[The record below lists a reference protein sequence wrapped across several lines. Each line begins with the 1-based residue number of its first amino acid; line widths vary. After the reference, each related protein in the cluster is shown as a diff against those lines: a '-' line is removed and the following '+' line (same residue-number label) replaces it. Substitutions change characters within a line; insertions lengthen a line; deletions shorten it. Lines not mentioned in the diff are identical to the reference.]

1 MNKRVTAIVLMAGV
15 GKRMNSNVPKQYIE
29 VDNKPIVYYTIDA
42 FEKSDIDDIVLVTG
56 ETEIEYCTR
65 EIVQYF
71 KFNKISKIVSGG
83 KERYN
88 SVYNGLKVVNNSRYV
103 LIHDGARP
111 CITSDDINKMIYSVK
126 KYDACIMG
134 VPTKDTIKI
143 VDDENNIIKSPDRR
157 TIWQAQTPQ
166 AFEYD
171 RIMYAYSKVQVSAD
185 KSITDDAKVW
195 SMYNK
200 QPVKM
205 IEGSYENIKVT
216 TPSDVE
222 IVVNY
227 VKKQ

>member
-1 MNKRVTAIVLMAGV
+1 MNKRVTAIILMAGV

-29 VDNKPIVYYTIDA
+29 IDNKPIIFYTIDA

-56 ETEIEYCTR
+56 ETEIKYCAR

-71 KFNKISKIVSGG
+71 KFNKVSKIVAGG

-88 SVYNGLKVVNNSRYV
+88 SVYNGLKVANNSTYV

-111 CITSDDINKMIYSVK
+111 CITPADINKMIYNVK

-143 VDDENNIIKSPDRR
+143 VDNENNIISSPDRS

-166 AFEYD
+166 AFEYE
-171 RIMYAYSKVQVSAD
+171 RLMFAYSKVQISED
-185 KSITDDAKVW
+185 KSITDDAQVW
-195 SMYNK
+195 SMYND
-200 QPVKM
+200 QPVKI

-216 TPSDVE
+216 TSSDVE

-227 VKKQ
+227 VKKH

>member
-1 MNKRVTAIVLMAGV
+1 MNEKVTAIILMAGV

-29 VDNKPIVYYTIDA
+29 IDNKPIVYYTIDA
-42 FEKSDIDDIVLVTG
+42 FEKSKIDDIVLVTG
-56 ETEIEYCTR
+56 ETEIEYCTT

-71 KFNKISKIVSGG
+71 KFNKVSKIVSGG

-111 CITSDDINKMIYSVK
+111 CITSDDINRMILNVK

-134 VPTKDTIKI
+134 VPTKDTIKV
-143 VDDENNIIKSPDRR
+143 VDGENNIIQSPDRR

-171 RIMYAYSKVQVSAD
+171 RIMSAYSKVQVEED
-185 KSITDDAKVW
+185 KSITDDAMVW
-195 SMYNK
+195 SMYNEH
-200 QPVKM
+200 PVRM

-216 TPSDVE
+216 TPSDME

>member
-65 EIVQYF
+65 EFVQYF

-111 CITSDDINKMIYSVK
+111 CITSGDINKMIYSVK

-185 KSITDDAKVW
+185 KSITDDAQVW
-195 SMYNK
+195 SMYNE